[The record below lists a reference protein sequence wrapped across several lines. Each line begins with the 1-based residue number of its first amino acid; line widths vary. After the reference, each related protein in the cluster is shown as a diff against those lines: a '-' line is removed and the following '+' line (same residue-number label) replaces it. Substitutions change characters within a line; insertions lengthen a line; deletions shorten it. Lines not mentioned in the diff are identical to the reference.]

1 MKSSVTASRIA
12 CGAVLEKSICQRVVL
27 HAIGSTVHEKA
38 VVTAVPPKPSGVE
51 LRVLVDVGVMR
62 LELPLLSNSV
72 SATEALLMPV
82 PAEAR
87 FITTSVG
94 LRGALGTP
102 PMIMIESGPVG
113 L

>member
-12 CGAVLEKSICQRVVL
+12 CGAMLEKSICQRVVL

-38 VVTAVPPKPSGVE
+38 VVTAVPPNPSGAE

-94 LRGALGTP
+94 LRGALETP